1 MGSSRLP
8 GKTMAELVGRPSLAH
23 IVDRLNRAAEL
34 DGVVVATTDR
44 GEDDPI
50 RVCAAAAGVPCFS
63 GSPDDVLGRTLAA
76 ARSVRARTIVQ
87 ITGDC
92 PLIDPAVVDRVIA
105 RYRDERPDYA
115 ANVLGDR
122 LTFPAGLSVEV
133 FGTRLLSEVDTLTAD
148 SRDRE
153 HVSLFIY
160 EHPERYRLLEV
171 EATGDER
178 RPDLWLTL
186 DTEDD
191 LRGIRAIYEALFPSN
206 PHFGYREILDLVAR
220 RPEIAALNRSPR
232 AA

>member
-8 GKTMAELVGRPSLAH
+8 GKTMADLVGRPSLAH
-23 IVDRLNRAAEL
+23 IVDRLTRVPAL
-34 DGVVVATTDR
+34 DGIVVATTER
-44 GEDDPI
+44 GEDDVI
-50 RVCAAAAGVPCFS
+50 RACAAAAGVPCFS
-63 GSPDDVLGRTLAA
+63 GSADDVLDRTLRA
-76 ARSVRARTIVQ
+76 ARSVGARTIVQ

-105 RYRDERPDYA
+105 RYREERPDYA
-115 ANVLGDR
+115 ANVIGER

-133 FGTRLLSEVDTLTAD
+133 FATDLLAEVAALTD
-148 SRDRE
+148 DPRDRE
-153 HVSLFIY
+153 HVSIHIY

-171 EATGDER
+171 EATGAER

-206 PHFGYREILDLVAR
+206 PQFGYREILDLCAR
-220 RPEIAALNRSPR
+220 RPEIAALNRTPR